1 MGILINF
8 INILYY
14 ALYFLILARIIFS
27 FVRVSPYHP
36 TWGPILRFVHQA
48 TEPIMAP
55 VRNILPPMGG
65 LDFSPILIL
74 FVASFLRRLLI
85 SIILSS

>member
-1 MGILINF
+1 MGILITT
-8 INILYY
+8 INLLFNVI
-14 ALYFLILARIIFS
+14 YFLILARIIFS
-27 FVRVSPYHP
+27 FIRVSPYHP

-65 LDFSPILIL
+65 LDFSPMLILI
-74 FVASFLRRLLI
+74 VASFLRRLII
-85 SIILSS
+85 SILLGS